1 MEEML
6 TLDLDELMSSFQ
18 KSLNKPFLV
27 LILSLFMIEK
37 KLDLETSV

>member
-18 KSLNKPFLV
+18 NSLNKPL
-27 LILSLFMIEK
+27 LLLMLSLFTIAK
-37 KLDLETSV
+37 KLDLERSV